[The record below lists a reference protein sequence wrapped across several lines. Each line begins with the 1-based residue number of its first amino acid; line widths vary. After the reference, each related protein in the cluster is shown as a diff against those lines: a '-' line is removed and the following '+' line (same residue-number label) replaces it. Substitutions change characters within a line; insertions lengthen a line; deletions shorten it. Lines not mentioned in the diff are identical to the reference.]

1 MSNGHITKSLGFSL
15 VELLVVVAIIGVL
28 AAAGV
33 VGYQNYTETAQVNV
47 IKSNNKAIIDA
58 VAVDLFSDK
67 AGFADS
73 TRSDILRDVDLTGSC
88 SVVADRVVTRI
99 QDNFSGVAEAR
110 CTNASGA
117 ERVAVYG
124 PDIGT
129 TDACFGQTI
138 VFCNY
143 PNIAIGLA
151 HASAPNL
158 PNELKICSCSNAD
171 GCSTDSTSD
180 CPRTW

>member
-1 MSNGHITKSLGFSL
+1 MKPSGFSL

-33 VGYQNYTETAQVNV
+33 VGYQNYTESAQINV
-47 IKSNNKAIIDA
+47 VKSNNKAIVDA

-67 AGFADS
+67 AGFDAS
-73 TRSDILRDVDLTGSC
+73 TRSDILRDVDLTGAC

-99 QDNFSGVAEAR
+99 QDNFGGVAENS
-110 CTNASGA
+110 CTNASGSD
-117 ERVAVYG
+117 RIAVWG

-129 TDACFGQTI
+129 NDACFGQTI
-138 VFCNY
+138 VFCTY
-143 PNIAIGLA
+143 STLAIGAA

-158 PNELKICSCSNAD
+158 PNELRICSCSDAD
-171 GCSTDSTSD
+171 GCSTDTGSD